1 MKLPLEDS
9 LCCNSQFYFIYKNNF
24 HYVDEKADN
33 FFLPTRKSYLN
44 NKIDV
49 ESVDYVANFAV
60 PINNQDYIYCLECK
74 KLLKKK
80 DLFKDINIISIN

>member
-24 HYVDEKADN
+24 HSFDEKADN